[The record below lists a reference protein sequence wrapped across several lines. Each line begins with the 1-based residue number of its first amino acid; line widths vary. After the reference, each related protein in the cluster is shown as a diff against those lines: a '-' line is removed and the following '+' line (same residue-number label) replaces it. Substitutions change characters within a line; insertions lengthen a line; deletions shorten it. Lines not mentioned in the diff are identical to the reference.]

1 MLAEMFL
8 SGLCLY
14 FLDDHGWVV
23 MTVISINLF
32 ITALLLVAGA
42 KRNEV
47 LVIDVDKYNERMDG
61 MKKEMLAWKQS
72 QLDSELALNASYMPL
87 FILAALSRTSLR
99 DMEVW
104 IDNGLLPYVGS
115 RECPFIK
122 DRLVVKLFKDEE
134 GKFHLIDDY
143 HKPLTAA
150 DIKAAVGS
158 LGDGKPED
166 SHA

>member
-1 MLAEMFL
+1 MLAEMFV

-42 KRNEV
+42 KSKEV
-47 LVIDVDKYNERMDG
+47 LVIDVDRYNEQMDG

-72 QLDSELALNASYMPL
+72 QLDSELAMNASYMPL
-87 FILAALSRTSLR
+87 FILAALARTSLR

-104 IDNGLLPYVGS
+104 LDNGLLPYYGS

-122 DRLVVKLFKDEE
+122 DRLVLKLFKDED

-158 LGDGKPED
+158 LEDGKPEE